1 MAALLISDAAFL
13 SAAACVFGA
22 LLRVV
27 LRFTMVEYGVNLLF
41 MYAGAGFVPGFSGM
55 FYEAVTFQTA
65 AYFADCFWGEFGDA
79 AELPGG
85 EIPVVQGFEDLR
97 GV

>member
-27 LRFTMVEYGVNLLF
+27 LRFTMVEYGENLLF
-41 MYAGAGFVPGFSGM
+41 MYAGAGFVPGFPGM
-55 FYEAVTFQTA
+55 IYEAFTFQTA

-79 AELPGG
+79 ADLPGG
-85 EIPVVQGFEDLR
+85 EIPAI
-97 GV
+97 